1 MLNITTFL
9 DANACRLDKNVL
21 YNPKTNEKYNSHEI
35 LAMTSEIARDLKN
48 CGIKKGD
55 RICQL
60 ILQKVEICEWEE
72 VDNLEDLDITNR
84 GIGGFGS
91 TGKQ

>member
-1 MLNITTFL
+1 MDYRGNYGAIL
-9 DANACRLDKNVL
+9 V
-21 YNPKTNEKYNSHEI
+21 NPSWNNPVD
-35 LAMTSEIARDLKN
+35 IAE
-48 CGIKKGD
+48 GD

-60 ILQKVEICEWEE
+60 ILQKVEVCEWEE
-72 VDNLEDLDITNR
+72 VNSLEDLDKTDR

>member
-55 RICQL
+55 RIL
-60 ILQKVEICEWEE
+60 SVMNKVISI
-72 VDNLEDLDITNR
+72 VRIIHFITIFYNFC
-84 GIGGFGS
+84 IF
-91 TGKQ
+91 K

>member
-1 MLNITTFL
+1 MDYRGNYGVIL
-9 DANACRLDKNVL
+9 V
-21 YNPKTNEKYNSHEI
+21 NPSWNS
-35 LAMTSEIARDLKN
+35 AVDIAE
-48 CGIKKGD
+48 GD

-60 ILQKVEICEWEE
+60 ILQKVEVCEWEE
-72 VDNLEDLDITNR
+72 VNSLEDLDITNR

>member
-1 MLNITTFL
+1 MDYRGNYGVIL
-9 DANACRLDKNVL
+9 V
-21 YNPKTNEKYNSHEI
+21 NPSWNKSVDI
-35 LAMTSEIARDLKN
+35 SE
-48 CGIKKGD
+48 GD

>member
-1 MLNITTFL
+1 MDYRGNYGAIL
-9 DANACRLDKNVL
+9 V
-21 YNPKTNEKYNSHEI
+21 NPSWNKSVD
-35 LAMTSEIARDLKN
+35 IAE
-48 CGIKKGD
+48 GD

-60 ILQKVEICEWEE
+60 ILQKVEVCEWEE
-72 VDNLEDLDITNR
+72 VNSLEDLDKTDR